1 MWLPV
6 SQNSVKG
13 FCKGPRNGTEGG
25 RHLPIYLGRGF
36 IGTVPPPPETTEI
49 VEVA

>member
-13 FCKGPRNGTEGG
+13 FGKGPCNGTEGG

-36 IGTVPPPPETTEI
+36 IGTALLETTEI